1 MPDVEA
7 VQASTPQVMK
17 RDLTIRVG
25 TVRNHN
31 YYSSKTVEM
40 PYHYYLLAWVQSR
53 QWDKCTVRI
62 SDKADSRQTA
72 ISQGWDTDRL
82 GYDCNRAEAL
92 RMVSDKFP
100 LNGVHDCFEAVVGPQ
115 LLIDVMEMI
124 T

>member
-62 SDKADSRQTA
+62 SDKADSRKLRSARDGIPIDWVMTA
-72 ISQGWDTDRL
+72 TVPKRFEWFQISFR
-82 GYDCNRAEAL
+82 
-92 RMVSDKFP
+92 
-100 LNGVHDCFEAVVGPQ
+100 
-115 LLIDVMEMI
+115 
-124 T
+124 